1 MKPTRNKYKRT
12 LTGLIRDR
20 LEGIE
25 ERLEIGIRQ
34 ETIIDELRME
44 GFQTT
49 AASFRNLLAKAR
61 KWRNEKHAKSLP
73 KPLQNR
79 PHTSRQGVGVTGTE
93 KTSQCD
99 IAKQL
104 NSFKLEDLIKGSN
117 GK

>member
-61 KWRNEKHAKSLP
+61 KWRNEKQAKSSP
-73 KPLQNR
+73 KQPQNR
-79 PHTSRQGVGVTGTE
+79 PNPPRQGVGITGTE
-93 KTSQCD
+93 TQCD

>member
-1 MKPTRNKYKRT
+1 MKPIRNKYKQT

-25 ERLEIGIRQ
+25 ARIEIGIRQ

-49 AASFRNLLAKAR
+49 PASFRNLLAKAR
-61 KWRNEKHAKSLP
+61 KWRNEKQAKSLP
-73 KPLQNR
+73 KPPQNR
-79 PHTSRQGVGVTGTE
+79 LNQPRQGIGITGTE

-104 NSFKLEDLIKGSN
+104 NSFKLQDLIKGE
-117 GK
+117 